1 MGLGSFMHDV
11 LAKSLEFQRESA
23 AIKTP
28 PKNMF
33 QKWLINLLQR
43 LRDLLK
49 VKSCYRSKNLVLR
62 EG

>member
-1 MGLGSFMHDV
+1 MGFSRERDHFLEAENWST
-11 LAKSLEFQRESA
+11 AKSLEFKRETA

-43 LRDLLK
+43 LRDL
-49 VKSCYRSKNLVLR
+49 
-62 EG
+62 